1 MGCPDFHWEHAPVL
15 EIWKEKSNSN
25 GESSVVLES
34 YSPLEAVS
42 VYELALANNKVSWPW
57 NRMSQF
63 ILKSWFS

>member
-25 GESSVVLES
+25 GESTVVLES

-42 VYELALANNKVSWPW
+42 VYELALSNNKVSWPW
-57 NRMSQF
+57 NSMSNN
-63 ILKSWFS
+63 LY